1 MQLCIIM
8 YDIVRLM
15 WELYIITVLPRISR
29 AVEFLSASGGKFAL
43 SVSEC
48 MVVKEDLVVVG
59 PTTPDQCGQNT
70 DN

>member
-15 WELYIITVLPRISR
+15 WELYIIIVLPRMSR

-43 SVSEC
+43 SVEC

-59 PTTPDQCGQNT
+59 ATTPDQCGQNT